1 MSNFSNDGRRPHR
14 VLIVDDDQEIRDIV
28 TDVLTTSGYETLAA
42 SRTDEAL
49 WLIEEHAPDVV
60 ITDALMPG
68 GDGRELCR
76 IVKSDQRLANTKVII
91 MTSLY
96 KSPRYKY
103 EAFRTFKADDYLLKP
118 VDFPQ
123 LLATLERLVPH
134 ARMSGAA

>member
-1 MSNFSNDGRRPHR
+1 MSNFSNGGRRPLR
-14 VLIVDDDQEIRDIV
+14 VLIVDDDVEIREIV
-28 TDVLTTSGYETLAA
+28 TDVLATSGYETFTAA
-42 SRTDEAL
+42 RTDEAL
-49 WLIEEHAPDVV
+49 WLIEEHAPDFV

-76 IVKSDQRLANTKVII
+76 IVKSDKRLAKTKVII

-123 LLATLERLVPH
+123 LLAALGRLAPR